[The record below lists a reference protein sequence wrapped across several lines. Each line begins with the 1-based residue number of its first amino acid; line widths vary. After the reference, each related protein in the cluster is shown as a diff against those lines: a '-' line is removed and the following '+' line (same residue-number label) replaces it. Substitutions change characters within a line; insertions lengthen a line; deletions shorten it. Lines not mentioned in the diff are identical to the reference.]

1 MTALL
6 TGREIEDAKML
17 SRLNRLPK
25 CSEQRRTKERRKGEQ
40 NGSFSWACIIDIF
53 ILIVIA
59 AGIAWT
65 GFMLGRHYESVS
77 KQEKVDQA
85 VIVKEYR
92 SFRVQGDH

>member
-1 MTALL
+1 MTQPL
-6 TGREIEDAKML
+6 TGREIEDVKIL

-25 CSEQRRTKERRKGEQ
+25 CSEQRHMKERRKGER
-40 NGSFSWACIIDIF
+40 NGSFSWVLILDTF
-53 ILIVIA
+53 IVIVIA
-59 AGIAWT
+59 VGIAWT

-92 SFRVQGDH
+92 SFRVQGNH

>member
-1 MTALL
+1 MTAPL
-6 TGREIEDAKML
+6 TRQEIEDVKIL

-25 CSEQRRTKERRKGEQ
+25 CNEQRHMKERRKGEQ
-40 NGSFSWACIIDIF
+40 NGSFSWSSVIDLF
-53 ILIVIA
+53 IVIVIA
-59 AGIAWT
+59 VGIAWT

-92 SFRVQGDH
+92 SFRVQGNH

>member
-1 MTALL
+1 MTQPL

-25 CSEQRRTKERRKGEQ
+25 CSEQRHMKERRKGER
-40 NGSFSWACIIDIF
+40 NGSFSWSSVIDIF

-77 KQEKVDQA
+77 KQDTVTPA
-85 VIVKEYR
+85 VIWSQYKA
-92 SFRVQGDH
+92 FRVQGH

>member
-1 MTALL
+1 MTQPL

-25 CSEQRRTKERRKGEQ
+25 CSEQRHMKERRKGER
-40 NGSFSWACIIDIF
+40 NGSFSWVLILDTF
-53 ILIVIA
+53 IVIVIA

-77 KQEKVDQA
+77 RQDTVTPA
-85 VIVKEYR
+85 VIWKDFKA
-92 SFRVQGDH
+92 SRVAGH